1 MELFNKYVQGT
12 DNIYIL
18 IAQIVFVG
26 LISNYV
32 TYKLAFEVRLT
43 AYQMLGVVAVF
54 TILLNYLVNY
64 IAPLK
69 FIQDTL
75 EDMKRVHVFGIAIFG
90 ASNLFIG
97 MYVLYKYY
105 GLLPTLGI
113 SFGAPA
119 LAAAGIVALDKII
132 EDTTKE

>member
-64 IAPLK
+64 ITPLK
-69 FIQDTL
+69 FIQDIL

>member
-1 MELFNKYVQGT
+1 MELFNKYIQGH
-12 DNIYIL
+12 DNLYIL

-32 TYKLAFEVRLT
+32 TYKLAFEYQLT

-54 TILLNYLVNY
+54 TMLLNYLVNY
-64 IAPLK
+64 ITPLK
-69 FIQDTL
+69 FIQDIL

-119 LAAAGIVALDKII
+119 LAALSIVALDKII